1 MEAWLA
7 EHELEHTALPFLDR
21 YELLPWYAACDFIAI
36 PSFYDGLPN
45 VLVEAAALGVP
56 LIASR
61 VDGMADVL
69 TDGETAL
76 PVRPGRR
83 AARGVGAAARR
94 PAGAGAAG
102 ADGGAP
108 AGRSPAPSSTATAR
122 SPATSRRWS
131 RPATAASRRCDDA
144 PAAGDGAAGR
154 GPRPTPRRA

>member
-69 TDGETAL
+69 TDGETAFL
-76 PVRPGRR
+76 FDPGDEPRAAWALQR
-83 AARGVGAAARR
+83 AARLEPAEHERMASACRELARTTLDSGREIAGYVEALEQTRDSRLAAVR
-94 PAGAGAAG
+94 
-102 ADGGAP
+102 
-108 AGRSPAPSSTATAR
+108 
-122 SPATSRRWS
+122 
-131 RPATAASRRCDDA
+131 
-144 PAAGDGAAGR
+144 
-154 GPRPTPRRA
+154 